1 MDVIEST
8 EGSLYTG
15 QSAKAY
21 LKEAIFELKYH
32 KCMKEDD
39 YSKHNDLEVKMRV
52 CLKKQKGQY
61 Y

>member
-1 MDVIEST
+1 MGCDRVT

-39 YSKHNDLEVKMRV
+39 YSKHRDLEVKMRENV
-52 CLKKQKGQY
+52 
-61 Y
+61 